1 MRLLLLSNSSF
12 DPGNPFE
19 DEVLVPEADNPKT
32 TTDHLFS
39 TKINT
44 QPETQL
50 EVEGFPKNPDHTEGK
65 RDDSR
70 KLSKF
75 TIANKMPPFC
85 PCIASESIP
94 EPSLR

>member
-1 MRLLLLSNSSF
+1 MRLLLLSNSSS

-19 DEVLVPEADNPKT
+19 GEVLVLEVANPKT
-32 TTDHLFS
+32 LIDHLFS

-44 QPETQL
+44 QPEMQL
-50 EVEGFPKNPDHTEGK
+50 EVEGFPKNPDPTEGK
-65 RDDSR
+65 RDNSR
-70 KLSKF
+70 KLNKF

-85 PCIASESIP
+85 PCIASTSTP

>member
-12 DPGNPFE
+12 DPGTLFE
-19 DEVLVPEADNPKT
+19 DEVLVPEAANPKASN
-32 TTDHLFS
+32 DHLFS
-39 TKINT
+39 TKTNT

-50 EVEGFPKNPDHTEGK
+50 EVEGFPKNPDPTEGK

-85 PCIASESIP
+85 PCIASASIP
-94 EPSLR
+94 EPSLK

>member
-1 MRLLLLSNSSF
+1 MRLLLLSHSSY
-12 DPGNPFE
+12 DPGKPFE
-19 DEVLVPEADNPKT
+19 DEALVPEVVNPKT
-32 TTDHLFS
+32 LTDHLSS
-39 TKINT
+39 TKTNT
-44 QPETQL
+44 RPETQL
-50 EVEGFPKNPDHTEGK
+50 EVEGFPRNPDPTEGK

-85 PCIASESIP
+85 PCIASASIP